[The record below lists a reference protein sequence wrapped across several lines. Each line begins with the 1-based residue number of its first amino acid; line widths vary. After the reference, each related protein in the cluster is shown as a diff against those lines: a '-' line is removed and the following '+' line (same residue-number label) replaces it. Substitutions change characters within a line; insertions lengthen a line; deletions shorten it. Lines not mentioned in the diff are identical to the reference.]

1 MFFRIMKI
9 YPIDNIYK
17 EQYFRLSYPRVL
29 NIPSNELIY
38 YQYYYAY
45 SILLND
51 LFNEGRFCTPFF
63 IDQVCINFYSQKFFF
78 NFASIISMCTLHAFY
93 WMMLFLYTC
102 ALFLQTCYVCC
113 GASLEINEKNSQ
125 VISISIMDVILY
137 HHFVPWKFSIM
148 LIIYK
153 ITFISKNTK
162 WFISCIIRFLLNCI

>member
-9 YPIDNIYK
+9 CPIDNIYK
-17 EQYFRLSYPRVL
+17 EQYFRLSYPRDNLL

-38 YQYYYAY
+38 YQYYHAY
-45 SILLND
+45 SIVLND
-51 LFNEGRFCTPFF
+51 LLIEGRFGTPFF

-113 GASLEINEKNSQ
+113 GASLEINEQNSQ

-137 HHFVPWKFSIM
+137 HHFVPWEFSIM

-162 WFISCIIRFLLNCI
+162 IRFLLNCI